1 MLLERV
7 VAASKAVSATRSRL
21 KKAAALGECLRAMEP
36 SERPLGVSYLIG
48 ELPQGKIGVGRSAL
62 GVARDVPAA
71 AEASLSLRDV
81 DDAASAIAAISGAGS
96 TARRKRALADVFG
109 RATAAEQ
116 ECLVRLIAG
125 ALRQGALAGLM
136 VDAVARAT
144 ELDIVDVRRAYMV
157 SGDLGAV
164 AAAAMNEGG
173 AGLDRF
179 RLELFR
185 PILPMLAQPA
195 DDVAAVF
202 ERMDTAA
209 FELKLDG
216 ARIQV
221 HKDGDDVRVFSRRL
235 NDVTAAVPE
244 VVEAA
249 RAMTA
254 RSLILDG
261 EVVAMR
267 ADGTPHTF
275 QTTMRRFGRRLDVA
289 DMRRQLPLTG
299 MFFDVLSL
307 DGASYIERPGTERI
321 AAMGAVVPVELQMP
335 RIVTA
340 DEAEADAFWRDA
352 LTRGHEGVMAKSLD
366 ATYDAGGR
374 GKTWLKLKPAHTLD
388 LVVLA
393 VEWGSG
399 RRKGWLSNIHLG
411 ARDPSTGGFIM
422 LGKTFKGMTDEM
434 LAWQTKRFSELEIS
448 RDEWT
453 VYVEPVQVV
462 EVAFNDVQSSSHYPG
477 GLALR
482 FARVKR
488 YRDDKRA
495 EDADTIDAV
504 RALHRE

>member
-1 MLLERV
+1 MLLERLV
-7 VAASKAVSATRSRL
+7 QASKEIAATRSRL
-21 KKAAALGECLRAMEP
+21 TKAAAIGACLHAMHPTERA
-36 SERPLGVSYLIG
+36 LGVAYLIG
-48 ELPQGKIGVGRSAL
+48 ELPQKRIGVG
-62 GVARDVPAA
+62 PAA
-71 AEASLSLRDV
+71 LRVVREVPPAVEATLELRDI
-81 DDAASAIAAISGAGS
+81 DTAATAIASVSGAGS
-96 TARRKRALADVFG
+96 TGRRSRLLADLFG
-109 RATAAEQ
+109 RATSAEQ
-116 ECLVRLIAG
+116 GFLVRLIAG

-144 ELDIVDVRRAYMV
+144 GIDIADVRRAFMV

-164 AAAAMNEGG
+164 AAAAMNEGR

-185 PILPMLAQPA
+185 PVLPMLAQPA
-195 DDVAAVF
+195 DDVSAVF
-202 ERMDTAA
+202 ERMDAAA

-216 ARIQV
+216 ARVQV
-221 HKDGDDVRVFSRRL
+221 HKDGDEVRVYSRRL

-249 RAMTA
+249 RAMSA
-254 RSLILDG
+254 RRLILDG
-261 EVVAMR
+261 EVLAMR
-267 ADGTPHTF
+267 EDGSPHAF

-289 DMRRQLPLTG
+289 KLRRELPLTG
-299 MFFDVLSL
+299 VYFDVLSV
-307 DGASYIERPGTERI
+307 DDDSYIERPTHARVE
-321 AAMGAVVPVELQMP
+321 AMAQVVPQELQMP

-340 DEAEADAFWRDA
+340 DEAEAEAFWRDA
-352 LTRGHEGVMAKSLD
+352 LARGHEGVMAKALD
-366 ATYDAGGR
+366 AAYDAGGR
-374 GKTWLKLKPAHTLD
+374 GNSWLKLKLAHTLD

-399 RRKGWLSNIHLG
+399 RRAGWLSNIHLG
-411 ARDPSTGGFIM
+411 ARDPSTGGFVM

-434 LAWQTKRFSELEIS
+434 LAWQTRRFSELEIA
-448 RDEWT
+448 RDEHT
-453 VYVEPVQVV
+453 VYVQPVQVV

-495 EDADTIDAV
+495 RDADTIEAV